1 MSIYILSYLSYF
13 DLAFLEGFPGGIQT
27 CRGLGVT
34 SNLYKLLWTGLYVFL
49 QTQIKSLSA
58 TIGIRVPEVA
68 VGGRWRPDLRAFG
81 IPFTDNATQWGCPRC
96 GANVFAWKPAC
107 FKSGKVCSKSW
118 GLYPSPAP
126 YEWHWC
132 QWWCGSRVVWGGSP
146 PPVICSTTTTTHT
159 QHTDPPVSNRGSKSF
174 WCAIDLCVWVG
185 SVTASDPVDWV
196 TVTNLCSYNL
206 CQLRVLCSDTSI
218 PRYIHIVII
227 CRLSLHCFIYYNIH
241 QSVSYP
247 MFSIQVLSQLINS
260 WLGHPNWNQR
270 FFIQVLF
277 N

>member
-1 MSIYILSYLSYF
+1 MSIYILSYFIVFWFSILGRVPRGNPN
-13 DLAFLEGFPGGIQT
+13 LPWLGGNFQPVQT
-27 CRGLGVT
+27 VMNRPVCV
-34 SNLYKLLWTGLYVFL
+34 L

-107 FKSGKVCSKSW
+107 FKCGKVCSKSW

-159 QHTDPPVSNRGSKSF
+159 QHTQIHRFQTGDRDPFGARLIFAYELDQLP
-174 WCAIDLCVWVG
+174 
-185 SVTASDPVDWV
+185 
-196 TVTNLCSYNL
+196 
-206 CQLRVLCSDTSI
+206 QLRVLCSYT
-218 PRYIHIVII
+218 P
-227 CRLSLHCFIYYNIH
+227 IH
-241 QSVSYP
+241 QHSHHMSLIPSSFHSLQYLSIRFLSHVFHP
-247 MFSIQVLSQLINS
+247 GTFSIIWFVA
-260 WLGHPNWNQR
+260 WPC
-270 FFIQVLF
+270 
-277 N
+277 